1 MSDQGAPAREVATE
15 RPHRPT
21 QRGALFL
28 EIFAGNKIF
37 FATFDSCVYG
47 GARRKATTCWS
58 SAETVESLTLRVI
71 RALATGTNP
80 GAGRAQPG
88 PQPRRRRD

>member
-58 SAETVESLTLRVI
+58 SAETVESLTLRCHSGLGH
-71 RALATGTNP
+71 RHKPWGRQGAAWAT
-80 GAGRAQPG
+80 AEEAA
-88 PQPRRRRD
+88 